1 MCYEDIYSSARKQGD
16 YERDLKAKH
25 LELAKRE

>member
-1 MCYEDIYSSARKQGD
+1 MGYEDIYNSARKHGD
-16 YERDLKAKH
+16 YERELKAKH